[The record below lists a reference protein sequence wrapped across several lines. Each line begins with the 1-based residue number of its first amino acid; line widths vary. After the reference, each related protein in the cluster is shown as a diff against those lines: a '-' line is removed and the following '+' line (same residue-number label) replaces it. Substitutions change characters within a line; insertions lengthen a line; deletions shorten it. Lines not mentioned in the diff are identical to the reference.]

1 MIVIA
6 FDALNATKRL
16 REAGMEERLAE
27 AVVDLVQQTAR
38 MPDISHLSTKDDLRQ
53 LEIAAKADFRQ
64 LELATKAD
72 LRQFEQSTKAELQET
87 KLTLRGELAQLEARL
102 SEKIRLR
109 GWALLGGMAI
119 LLAFYTAMAKLI
131 A

>member
-1 MIVIA
+1 MTVIA
-6 FDALNATKRL
+6 FDTLNATKRL

-27 AVVDLVQQTAR
+27 AVVDLVQQTAH
-38 MPDISHLSTKDDLRQ
+38 MPDISHLATKDDL
-53 LEIAAKADFRQ
+53 RQ

-72 LRQFEQSTKAELQET
+72 FRQFEQSTKAELQET
-87 KLTLRGELAQLEARL
+87 KLTLRGELAQLETRL
-102 SEKIRLR
+102 SEKIRLQ
-109 GWALLGGMAI
+109 GWALLGGMAV